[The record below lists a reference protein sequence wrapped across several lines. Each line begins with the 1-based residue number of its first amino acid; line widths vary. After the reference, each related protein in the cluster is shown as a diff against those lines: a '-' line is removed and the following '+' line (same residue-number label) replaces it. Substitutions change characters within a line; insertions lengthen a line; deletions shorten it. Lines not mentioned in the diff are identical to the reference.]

1 MSWKIAITVALL
13 TGIITAVITAPVAD
27 RVAKA
32 HGVSDFEGAR
42 GMLIGFVLIPAGLI
56 GGVLLGLLGTKLV
69 HAVEWAHFWKA
80 AGLSIGLAMVAL
92 FSVAGLSLLT
102 IIRPPLMEGHELS
115 LEVEVHVP
123 SHLITPESRAKDKIR
138 MSLYAGPK
146 DNQYATID
154 TANYHEA
161 NGTFIVT
168 AHAALSSRSYLRT
181 MSFYIEDHT
190 WFAADLPLPANPTR
204 KDLEW
209 TELMP
214 MREARTSGAEAVTTD
229 TRCRY
234 RVVMGAK
241 AE

>member
-27 RVAKA
+27 RVTKA

-80 AGLSIGLAMVAL
+80 AGLSVGLSMTAL
-92 FSVAGLSLLT
+92 FSIAGLSLLT
-102 IIRPPLMEGHELS
+102 IIRPPLMDGQTMLLEL
-115 LEVEVHVP
+115 EVHVP
-123 SHLITPESRAKDKIR
+123 QEHITPQAREKDRIR
-138 MSLYAGPK
+138 VSLYAGPK
-146 DNQYATID
+146 DNQYATVD
-154 TANYHEA
+154 TARYREE
-161 NGTFIVT
+161 NGSFIVT
-168 AHAALSSRSYLRT
+168 ALAALNSRSYTRT
-181 MSFYIEDHT
+181 VSFHIEDHT
-190 WFAADLPLPANPTR
+190 WLAADIALPATPLEQ
-204 KDLEW
+204 DLEW

-214 MREARTSGAEAVTTD
+214 MRDARTSGNTTVISD
-229 TRCRY
+229 TRYRY
-234 RVVMGAK
+234 RVVKDGT